1 MNNSAI
7 TSDIISRRLGGAGQR
22 PAYAT
27 DDAEDVAV
35 VAESPDSSA
44 GFTVMMLILFLAVGA
59 GTYFFAGSDISW
71 YEIKLAI
78 RNLHLFK

>member
-27 DDAEDVAV
+27 DEAEDVVV
-35 VAESPDSSA
+35 VAESPDSSVD
-44 GFTVMMLILFLAVGA
+44 FIPTDV
-59 GTYFFAGSDISW
+59 
-71 YEIKLAI
+71 
-78 RNLHLFK
+78 